1 MKAITTIPRYVYIYI
16 LIHYLNFAFF
26 SLTEDYFLYKVQKVN
41 RSSKFSVSLKFNLDG
56 SLRGHSMKFFPLFV
70 LTWKPRFSGH
80 LYGILK
86 KEGKK
91 INFSNTYYFIST
103 VSSSRN
109 NSKFAKKKKKF
120 NKPFGKKHNRMSV
133 KSRVL
138 HFCHPDRAGKGLR
151 WTQMSFT
158 AQKP

>member
-1 MKAITTIPRYVYIYI
+1 MTLCTNMKHESHHNNSKICIYIYI

-109 NSKFAKKKKKF
+109 NSKFAKKKKNLTSHLGRNTTGCQWNLECCISAIQTEQEK
-120 NKPFGKKHNRMSV
+120 
-133 KSRVL
+133 
-138 HFCHPDRAGKGLR
+138 D
-151 WTQMSFT
+151 
-158 AQKP
+158 